1 MDPVYKNRS
10 QIGSLLRKLDEVNG
24 GAFIFKLALL
34 GVIPFFF
41 LYADDGKPQEA
52 PQGDEVIDIGGENSP
67 TDANGTITSTDANGT
82 ITSTDANGTVASTD
96 ANGTI
101 ASTDANGTSMTAIPK
116 EREIPATLGPF
127 SVIPRNDPFRLI
139 KPQKEESKPKIVTP
153 PRTVGVPQLSG
164 ISTLHGTNKAVLR
177 ISPPSGG
184 KAEYVFLKEGE
195 ELHGVE
201 VIKIEAVKD
210 ANKTSDSPEWTVE
223 VLVRGQTFNLELDK
237 LRFSSSKSSRS
248 SRSSRSSSSR
258 PSGSSGRS
266 TTPVRSSG
274 SNYRPG
280 FGKETTKPTTPDDK
294 KPPSPPKPPGN
305 GLKTVPTR
313 GGAVQ
318 PSLEYPSRFGAEMYE
333 QPPFDSRLQQLITD
347 PAQLSAQREIIRGQY
362 SREVPTDLPAEE
374 R

>member
-82 ITSTDANGTVASTD
+82 VASTD

-101 ASTDANGTSMTAIPK
+101 ASTDANGTIASTDANGISMTVIPK

-210 ANKTSDSPEWTVE
+210 ANRTSDSPEWTVE

-248 SRSSRSSSSR
+248 SRSSSSR
-258 PSGSSGRS
+258 SSGSSGRS
-266 TTPVRSSG
+266 STPVRPSG

-280 FGKETTKPTTPDDK
+280 FGKETSKPTTSSEK
-294 KPPSPPKPPGN
+294 KPPSPPKPSGN
-305 GLKTVPTR
+305 RLKIVPTR
-313 GGAVQ
+313 GRSVQ

-333 QPPFDSRLQQLITD
+333 PPPFDFRLQQLITD

-362 SREVPTDLPAEE
+362 SQEVPTDLPAEE

>member
-10 QIGSLLRKLDEVNG
+10 QIGSLLRRLDEVNG

-67 TDANGTITSTDANGT
+67 TDANGT
-82 ITSTDANGTVASTD
+82 VASTD

-101 ASTDANGTSMTAIPK
+101 ASTDANGTITSTDANGTSMTVIPK

-210 ANKTSDSPEWTVE
+210 ANKT
-223 VLVRGQTFNLELDK
+223 
-237 LRFSSSKSSRS
+237 
-248 SRSSRSSSSR
+248 
-258 PSGSSGRS
+258 
-266 TTPVRSSG
+266 
-274 SNYRPG
+274 
-280 FGKETTKPTTPDDK
+280 
-294 KPPSPPKPPGN
+294 
-305 GLKTVPTR
+305 
-313 GGAVQ
+313 
-318 PSLEYPSRFGAEMYE
+318 
-333 QPPFDSRLQQLITD
+333 
-347 PAQLSAQREIIRGQY
+347 
-362 SREVPTDLPAEE
+362 
-374 R
+374 

>member
-1 MDPVYKNRS
+1 MDSVYRKRS
-10 QIGSLLRKLDEVNG
+10 QIQSLLRRFQDMNG

-34 GVIPFFF
+34 GLIPFFF
-41 LYADDGKPQEA
+41 LYADDGKPSVGSDLGE
-52 PQGDEVIDIGGENSP
+52 GVI
-67 TDANGTITSTDANGT
+67 
-82 ITSTDANGTVASTD
+82 D

-101 ASTDANGTSMTAIPK
+101 ASVDANGTIASVDANGTVMTNISG

-139 KPQKEESKPKIVTP
+139 KPKKEEPKPEIVAP

-177 ISPPSGG
+177 ISPPTGG

-210 ANKTSDSPEWTVE
+210 ANRTSDSPEWAVE

-237 LRFSSSKSSRS
+237 LRLTSSKSSRS
-248 SRSSRSSSSR
+248 SRSSRSS
-258 PSGSSGRS
+258 GSSGRS
-266 TTPVRSSG
+266 TTPVRPSG
-274 SNYRPG
+274 NNYRPG
-280 FGKETTKPTTPDDK
+280 FGKEASKPTTSSDK
-294 KPPSPPKPPGN
+294 KPSSTPKPSGN

-313 GGAVQ
+313 GRSVQ
-318 PSLEYPSRFGAEMYE
+318 PSLEFPRRFGAEMYE

-347 PAQLSAQREIIRGQY
+347 PAQLSAQREIIRGQF
-362 SREVPTDLPAEE
+362 SGKVPTDLPAEE